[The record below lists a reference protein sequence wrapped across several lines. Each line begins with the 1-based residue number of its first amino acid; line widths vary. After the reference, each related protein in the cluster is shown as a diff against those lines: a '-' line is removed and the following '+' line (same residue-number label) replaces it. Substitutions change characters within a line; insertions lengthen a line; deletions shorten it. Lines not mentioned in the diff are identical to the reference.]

1 MKGDTGSMQAQ
12 TIEPTDSRTQLH
24 ARLMACS
31 RGRSNDEVL
40 ARMLASQATG
50 SGALPLRLGLGVND
64 FNAMLDRHFPGAG
77 RLLPLVAASLP
88 DDDRDAERAELRVLM
103 LSQRAGRDRAEEW
116 IASIVATGCMGG
128 DHLWQDLGLWARKDV
143 TELMRAN
150 FPALAAK
157 NDRDMKWKKFL
168 YKQLC
173 IQEGI
178 YTCRSPSCEVCADY
192 KVCFG
197 PEE

>member
-1 MKGDTGSMQAQ
+1 MRAQ

-31 RGRSNDEVL
+31 RGHSNDEAL

-50 SGALPLRLGLGVND
+50 IGALPQRLGLGVDD

-77 RLLPLVAASLP
+77 LLLPLAVAKSP
-88 DDDRDAERAELRVLM
+88 DDDREAECAELRVLM
-103 LSQRAGRDRAEEW
+103 LSHRAGRDRAEEW
-116 IASIVATGCMGG
+116 VASIVATGCMGG
-128 DHLWQDLGLWARKDV
+128 DHLWQDLGLWSRSEL
-143 TELMRAN
+143 TELMREN
-150 FPALAAK
+150 FPGLAAK

-178 YTCRSPSCEVCADY
+178 YTCRSPSCEVCVDY
-192 KVCFG
+192 NVCFG